1 MCLRE
6 LLPLHSCERIFTC
19 ILIYMHVFLQCYLF
33 IFGCAGSSFLH
44 GLFSICGR
52 QGLLSSCHVRAF
64 HCSSLSYGAGAL
76 GCISSVVMEHGV
88 SCLKPCGIFPDQGL
102 NPCCLHG
109 QEDSLPLGH

>member
-64 HCSSLSYGAGAL
+64 HCSSFSYGAGAL
-76 GCISSVVMEHGV
+76 GCISSVVMEHCTV
-88 SCLKPCGIFPDQGL
+88 
-102 NPCCLHG
+102 
-109 QEDSLPLGH
+109 QERSMKAVDEQLSHVETQPTRF